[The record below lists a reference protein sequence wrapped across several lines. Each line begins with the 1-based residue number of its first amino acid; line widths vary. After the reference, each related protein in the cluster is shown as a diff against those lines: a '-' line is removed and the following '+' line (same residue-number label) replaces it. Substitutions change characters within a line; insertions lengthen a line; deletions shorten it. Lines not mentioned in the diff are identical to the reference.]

1 MKKLFLFIVLI
12 SFYSCDRNK
21 LSNDEKA
28 IIATIHYLEEINFLN
43 GTTFPRLEPP
53 PPLPPPGFIYDS
65 IDFKSHIKNETSY
78 RERIKKFYIQRL
90 NTPIVDSSFIILSV
104 NDSLFSNYN
113 WAHLQQENENN
124 YQVFID
130 HLKSNNI
137 KSIKLDADRINSNL
151 NLKYKIKPISEFD
164 ENFSDLFYT
173 MYPFLYGGH
182 IRFSKFY
189 HNSNYGMIMFEYW
202 SCEMDCGVGY
212 LSLLEYNKDWEV
224 VKLERQWIN

>member
-12 SFYSCDRNK
+12 FFYSCDRNK

-28 IIATIHYLEEINFLN
+28 IISTIHYLEEINFLN
-43 GTTFPRLEPP
+43 GTTFPRLGPP

-78 RERIKKFYIQRL
+78 RERIKKFYIRRL

-124 YQVFID
+124 YQVLID

-137 KSIKLDADRINSNL
+137 KSIKLDTDRINSNL
-151 NLKYKIKPISEFD
+151 NLKYKIKPISGF
-164 ENFSDLFYT
+164 
-173 MYPFLYGGH
+173 
-182 IRFSKFY
+182 
-189 HNSNYGMIMFEYW
+189 
-202 SCEMDCGVGY
+202 
-212 LSLLEYNKDWEV
+212 
-224 VKLERQWIN
+224 